1 MHKIHNKIHF
11 EGTYGIY
18 YYTSFFV
25 LRHLCNKA
33 TISVGM

>member
-1 MHKIHNKIHF
+1 MYKIHNKIHF

-18 YYTSFFV
+18 YYTSLLL
-25 LRHLCNKA
+25 LRHLFNKA